1 MVRHGYVH
9 VHEGNAC
16 GISRTTL
23 FAGPANQ
30 IEFLSL
36 FPSDPIPREAASG
49 DSQSC
54 ISFHS
59 PLITGAFGGFCAL
72 LIGSD

>member
-1 MVRHGYVH
+1 MGTYTFTVT
-9 VHEGNAC
+9 
-16 GISRTTL
+16 IML

-30 IEFLSL
+30 IDFFLL
-36 FPSDPIPREAASG
+36 FFVGIPREAASG

-59 PLITGAFGGFCAL
+59 ALITGSWGILRPAYWHRLDSTPSAP
-72 LIGSD
+72 SA